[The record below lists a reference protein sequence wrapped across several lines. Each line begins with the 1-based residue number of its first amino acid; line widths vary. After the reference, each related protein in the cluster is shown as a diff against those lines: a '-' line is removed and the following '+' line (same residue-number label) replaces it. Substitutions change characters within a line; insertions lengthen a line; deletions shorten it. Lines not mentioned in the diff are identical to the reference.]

1 MRPKEECPSL
11 NYFYSKSDE
20 ELNAILRR
28 ALENQVEALQ
38 NVKFKQSGEEKLLED
53 LRRRVR

>member
-20 ELNAILRR
+20 ELNVILKR
-28 ALENQVEALQ
+28 ALNKQLEALQ
-38 NVKFKQSGEEKLLED
+38 SVEFKQSGE
-53 LRRRVR
+53 